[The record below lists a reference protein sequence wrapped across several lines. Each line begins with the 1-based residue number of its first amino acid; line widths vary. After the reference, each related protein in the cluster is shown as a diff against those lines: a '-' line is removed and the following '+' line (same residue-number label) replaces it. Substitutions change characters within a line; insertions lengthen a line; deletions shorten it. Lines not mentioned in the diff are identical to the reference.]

1 MCEMRLDLYVVGQT
15 PRSQRAIANLQ
26 RICGPEL
33 EHCEITIIDV
43 LEQPDLA
50 EAHKVMA
57 TPTLI
62 KRVPPPGRRI
72 IGDLSNLQQVANLL
86 DVELGA
92 EPSTTVGKVEGG
104 AV

>member
-1 MCEMRLDLYVVGQT
+1 
-15 PRSQRAIANLQ
+15 
-26 RICGPEL
+26 
-33 EHCEITIIDV
+33 
-43 LEQPDLA
+43 
-50 EAHKVMA
+50 MA